1 MYIKLFLI
9 LSSIVLGD
17 IPKRIIQ
24 TGPNEEVEEFKGIP
38 GRMQVKNED
47 FSYDFFNDDRM
58 FEFMQEHFPESELL
72 EVFLDERVP
81 IVMKSDLFRL
91 AVVAS
96 IGGFYM
102 DMDVYAYKNM
112 EPLLKEKAVFPKEWK
127 KNDEDFEARHGTLPE
142 DEEERWQVGNYAFGS
157 EANHPLVLDALEE
170 AVKRTKALLEEEGE
184 LQDDDVLKSTGPYML
199 SEVFH
204 KGRKEGKYDDVN
216 FLEGGDQIPL
226 FPKSHGSRKWHKFG
240 DYAEHVITHTWVR
253 RRLAT
258 EEELAEILWQNS
270 LKEDQDMAWAKGVI
284 QELKHRFGELTISA
298 TDNTYSDVYTKPKKD
313 SKKKPLTPKKK
324 TTTSEEQTANYLSH
338 KNWKRGSSAPDTAE
352 LEKSEKEARKLARVE
367 GLESKKV
374 NDQDL
379 EWAVGVLKRHFVK
392 PTDDGFEIAV
402 GDTYYN
408 DNKGKKGKGKKKGK
422 KKNMEAEGQ
431 LGGLNAEDVSKKT
444 TGPQEDI
451 PLSTRVFIFA
461 GIVLSVSILVYVW
474 NSKPTMQEERLRL
487 LAEYDGDTVEARTA

>member
-184 LQDDDVLKSTGPYML
+184 LQDDDVLKSTGRTCFPKCSTKEEKRENTMTSISLKVEIRFLCFQNPMVPESGISLVITQSML
-199 SEVFH
+199 SPTLGFDEDLQQ
-204 KGRKEGKYDDVN
+204 RK
-216 FLEGGDQIPL
+216 
-226 FPKSHGSRKWHKFG
+226 S
-240 DYAEHVITHTWVR
+240 
-253 RRLAT
+253 
-258 EEELAEILWQNS
+258 
-270 LKEDQDMAWAKGVI
+270 
-284 QELKHRFGELTISA
+284 
-298 TDNTYSDVYTKPKKD
+298 
-313 SKKKPLTPKKK
+313 
-324 TTTSEEQTANYLSH
+324 
-338 KNWKRGSSAPDTAE
+338 
-352 LEKSEKEARKLARVE
+352 
-367 GLESKKV
+367 
-374 NDQDL
+374 
-379 EWAVGVLKRHFVK
+379 
-392 PTDDGFEIAV
+392 
-402 GDTYYN
+402 
-408 DNKGKKGKGKKKGK
+408 
-422 KKNMEAEGQ
+422 
-431 LGGLNAEDVSKKT
+431 
-444 TGPQEDI
+444 
-451 PLSTRVFIFA
+451 
-461 GIVLSVSILVYVW
+461 
-474 NSKPTMQEERLRL
+474 
-487 LAEYDGDTVEARTA
+487 